1 MTLKQFHAA
10 LKKKWPHLTFDPEA
24 YTVWVGD
31 LQLSWDEDVCAT
43 TTTGTIKGYGDSIN
57 AAVKDLKHVALDEI
71 RESQAALQQI
81 EEACKKN

>member
-10 LKKKWPHLTFDPEA
+10 LRKKWPHLTFDPEA

-31 LQLSWDEDVCAT
+31 LQLSWDDDVCAT
-43 TTTGTIKGYGDSIN
+43 TTAGMTKGYGDSIN
-57 AAVKDLKHVALDEI
+57 AAIKDLKRAVHEDL
-71 RESQAALQQI
+71 RENQESLNQI